1 MKRTFH
7 RIDALFRLP
16 FFATLGLAIF
26 LWGGTYAYTQSSE
39 TGSSKTHVKSKSI
52 EFTSMPSSYKRYTGP
67 QNAQELMKALDAD
80 YNQSLAKTSVS
91 VSGKFTAKTTSTGKV
106 TGPKTTTYSSDLTLS
121 EIDARYP
128 RAEWLQLLLDKGITI
143 DDSFKYASLLSKRY
157 TLALLE
163 DNPELWQSG
172 FLGMPP
178 TDDWETY
185 KAAYIDKLVN
195 DYTKI
200 QASAEQIERGKQ
212 TVERA
217 KVQIEQSKEHAKLTI
232 ERGKEAIERAKTQ
245 LERGTARLERAKV
258 QIQQNEEHA
267 KLAIERSKEAV
278 ERAKTQIQ
286 HSKEQVELAMARLER
301 SMKQLKS
308 AQKALNSQQL
318 VHIKKQIEGIQ
329 GTLAAP
335 KKPIPPQEPTPPQ
348 ETLVPPKKPAP
359 PQEPTPPLGS
369 N

>member
-1 MKRTFH
+1 MKSIFH
-7 RIDALFRLP
+7 GRETLVRFPLF
-16 FFATLGLAIF
+16 AALGLAIF
-26 LWGGTYAYTQSSE
+26 WGVSTYLSAYGHE
-39 TGSSKTHVKSKSI
+39 IGSSHTSLREHI
-52 EFTSMPSSYKRYTGP
+52 ELDPKAPFVYKKYTGP
-67 QNAQELMKALDAD
+67 QNAQELMKTLDTD
-80 YNQSLAKTSVS
+80 YNQSLSKTSVS

-128 RAEWLQLLLDKGITI
+128 RAEWLQLLLDKGIAI

-157 TLALLE
+157 TLALLA

-172 FLGMPP
+172 FLGIPP

-185 KAAYIDKLVN
+185 KTAYIDKLVN

-217 KVQIEQSKEHAKLTI
+217 KVRIEQSKEHAKLTI
-232 ERGKEAIERAKTQ
+232 ERGKEAIERAEVQ

-286 HSKEQVELAMARLER
+286 HSKEQIELAMARLER
-301 SMKQLKS
+301 SMEQLKS

-318 VHIKKQIEGIQ
+318 VDLRKQIEGIQ

-359 PQEPTPPLGS
+359 PQEPTPP
-369 N
+369 